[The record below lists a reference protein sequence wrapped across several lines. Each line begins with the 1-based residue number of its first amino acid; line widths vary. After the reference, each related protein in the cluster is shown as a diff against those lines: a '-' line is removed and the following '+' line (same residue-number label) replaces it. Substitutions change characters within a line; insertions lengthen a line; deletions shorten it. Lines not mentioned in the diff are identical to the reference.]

1 MITLERPAFYDN
13 NRYAEYC
20 GLSGDDKATIDAKNG
35 DEFYEIDT
43 AKKYKY
49 NADTAKWVEQ
59 PTGGGSA
66 EASVVSVNGKT
77 GTVVLSAS
85 DVGALS
91 NTTAIPSNV
100 VQYTTQTLTDN
111 QKAQARTN
119 IGAGTS
125 SFSGSYADLT
135 NKPTIPSKMS
145 ELTND
150 SGFIT
155 ATDIAENNEFST
167 LEEKAVGKWVDG
179 RTIYRMTFNWTASLA
194 TNKQAYYHGTDLTA
208 CNIDQYIRCYGI
220 ASCTETADDESTI
233 TNWQPIP
240 RVSPDAPTEY
250 SIGFGDLDTDSIGI
264 LFGTKY
270 IQANIYFTIEY
281 VKAE

>member
-1 MITLERPAFYDN
+1 MSN
-13 NRYAEYC
+13 
-20 GLSGDDKATIDAKNG
+20 
-35 DEFYEIDT
+35 
-43 AKKYKY
+43 
-49 NADTAKWVEQ
+49 Q
-59 PTGGGSA
+59 QGGGSA
-66 EASVVSVNGKT
+66 EASVVSVNGQT

-85 DVGALS
+85 DVGALPDS
-91 NTTAIPSNV
+91 TKIPTKTSDLTNDSGFITSAKAPVQSVDGATGAVVLSDVKYTA
-100 VQYTTQTLTDN
+100 QTLTAA
-111 QKAQARTN
+111 QKTQARTN

-135 NKPTIPSKMS
+135 NKPTIPSKTS
-145 ELTND
+145 GLTND

-155 ATDIAENNEFST
+155 AADIAENNEFST
-167 LEEKAVGKWVDG
+167 LEEKAIGKWFDG

-220 ASCTETADDESTI
+220 ASCTATADDESSV

-240 RVSPDAPTEY
+240 RVSPDAFAEY
-250 SIGFGDLDTDSIGI
+250 SIGFGDLDPDSIGI

-270 IQANIYFTIEY
+270 TQANIYFTIEY
-281 VKAE
+281 VKKEE